1 MDAFTSRVYFL
12 RHGEIARPGILSG
25 QIDVGLS
32 EQGLEQMRQASAELI
47 HLNAIYSSPLKRCSV
62 HADYLANQH
71 SLHVHYYNALKEFN
85 FGDWD
90 GQDYQQLW
98 QQTSKPH
105 IGDFWQHP
113 WQVKVPNGE
122 SMADFYAR
130 VEAWWHTFLQ
140 SLCESKHEQSLVIS
154 HAGVIKQI
162 LAIVCQ
168 MPKQSATHL
177 NVFHLPYAGLITLDV
192 YIDEQGQ
199 AWPKIVF

>member
-1 MDAFTSRVYFL
+1 MDAFTSRVYLL
-12 RHGEIARPGILSG
+12 RHGEIATPGILCGHVDVALS
-25 QIDVGLS
+25 DVGY
-32 EQGLEQMRQASAELI
+32 EQMRLASAKLSRFD
-47 HLNAIYSSPLKRCSV
+47 AIYSSPLKRCST
-62 HADYLANQH
+62 HAEFLARQH
-71 SLHVHYYNALKEFN
+71 TINVQYNNALKEFN

-98 QQTSKPH
+98 QQNGKLH
-105 IGDFWQHP
+105 VGDFWQHP

-122 SMADFYAR
+122 LMADFYAR
-130 VEAWWHTFLQ
+130 VEAWWQAFLV
-140 SLCESKHEQSLVIS
+140 SLTESKHTQSLVIS

-162 LAIVCQ
+162 LAIICH
-168 MPKQSATHL
+168 MPKQTNTHL